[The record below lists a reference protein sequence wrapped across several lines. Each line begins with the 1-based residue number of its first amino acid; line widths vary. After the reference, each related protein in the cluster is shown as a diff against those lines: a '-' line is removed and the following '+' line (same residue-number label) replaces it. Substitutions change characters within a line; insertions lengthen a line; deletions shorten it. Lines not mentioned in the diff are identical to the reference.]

1 MAQIIVPSLRE
12 HRESKSNKL
21 AKGSLS
27 ALVVVLFASFIVLSM
42 MGGGTIAFLSLIG
55 IAICI
60 TCLFRREVH
69 IDWWIFIPLAVYL
82 IMNLISSWTTHEN
95 IMRGYGC
102 LHLIFLTLYAAS
114 CSLKT
119 NEANLLRCLC
129 VLWAGIAAVVSVVA
143 FTYQAFFVSPTRL
156 EFVIGPPNG
165 LGIFLVL
172 SWFALQSCRMT
183 EERGKIFTIVERFE
197 PFILVA
203 LAMTLSMGSVAALVV
218 GLIVL
223 FVSQGRSTSWKQSA
237 HFMVALVGKVVL
249 CLAIGFLMYMAAE
262 RADAPILCVAILA
275 YLVFHGD
282 TLEAIWGV
290 P

>member
-1 MAQIIVPSLRE
+1 
-12 HRESKSNKL
+12 
-21 AKGSLS
+21 
-27 ALVVVLFASFIVLSM
+27 
-42 MGGGTIAFLSLIG
+42 
-55 IAICI
+55 
-60 TCLFRREVH
+60 
-69 IDWWIFIPLAVYL
+69 
-82 IMNLISSWTTHEN
+82 
-95 IMRGYGC
+95 
-102 LHLIFLTLYAAS
+102 
-114 CSLKT
+114 
-119 NEANLLRCLC
+119 
-129 VLWAGIAAVVSVVA
+129 
-143 FTYQAFFVSPTRL
+143 
-156 EFVIGPPNG
+156 
-165 LGIFLVL
+165 
-172 SWFALQSCRMT
+172 MT

-262 RADAPILCVAILA
+262 RARGANSLRSDLGISR
-275 YLVFHGD
+275 FHGD